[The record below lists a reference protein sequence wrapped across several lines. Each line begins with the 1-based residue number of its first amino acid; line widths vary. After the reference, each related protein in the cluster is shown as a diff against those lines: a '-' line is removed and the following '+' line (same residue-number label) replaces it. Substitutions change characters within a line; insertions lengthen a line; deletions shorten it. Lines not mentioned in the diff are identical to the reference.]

1 MPERLA
7 APWRFEYVSTADAQA
22 QGGCIFVDLPAQSD
36 DRKNLILYR
45 GRTAFVMLNAFPYTS
60 GHLMV
65 APYKHTARMDE
76 LDDAELLEINQLIA
90 RAMRWIEAVY
100 KPEGFNVGVNL
111 GQAGGAGIPTHLHW
125 HIVPRW
131 RGDTN
136 FMTTVADVRVIP
148 QSLES
153 AYDHLKAAV
162 DADDP
167 GA

>member
-1 MPERLA
+1 
-7 APWRFEYVSTADAQA
+7 
-22 QGGCIFVDLPAQSD
+22 VDLPAQSD
-36 DRKNLILYR
+36 DRRNLILYR

-76 LDDAELLEINQLIA
+76 LDDAELLEINQLVA

-153 AYDHLKAAV
+153 AYDHLKSAV
-162 DADDP
+162 DADAP

>member
-1 MPERLA
+1 
-7 APWRFEYVSTADAQA
+7 
-22 QGGCIFVDLPAQSD
+22 
-36 DRKNLILYR
+36 
-45 GRTAFVMLNAFPYTS
+45 MLNAFPYTS

-65 APYKHTARMDE
+65 APYKHTSRMDE
-76 LDDAELLEINQLIA
+76 LDDAELLEINQLVA

-153 AYDHLKAAV
+153 AYDHLKSAV
-162 DADDP
+162 DADAP

>member
-1 MPERLA
+1 MRRPKAGASLWIYLRN
-7 APWRFEYVSTADAQA
+7 RTTVVTSF
-22 QGGCIFVDLPAQSD
+22 
-36 DRKNLILYR
+36 LYR

-76 LDDAELLEINQLIA
+76 LDDAELLEINQLVA

-153 AYDHLKAAV
+153 AYDHLKSAV
-162 DADDP
+162 DADAP

>member
-1 MPERLA
+1 
-7 APWRFEYVSTADAQA
+7 
-22 QGGCIFVDLPAQSD
+22 VDLPRQED
-36 DRKNLILYR
+36 DRGNLILYR

-76 LDDAELLEINQLIA
+76 LDDAELLEINQLVA

-111 GQAGGAGIPTHLHW
+111 GQAGGAGIPTHIHW

-162 DADDP
+162 DADVAD
-167 GA
+167 A